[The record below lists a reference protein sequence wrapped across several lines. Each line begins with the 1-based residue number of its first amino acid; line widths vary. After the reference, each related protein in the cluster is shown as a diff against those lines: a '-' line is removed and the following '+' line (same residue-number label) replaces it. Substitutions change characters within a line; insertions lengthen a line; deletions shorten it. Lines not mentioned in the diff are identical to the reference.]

1 MLSPAR
7 VEVKRGGIRHVTSSV
22 VRDNGDVIADL
33 VLARPA
39 FERIERGTHRD
50 IRRPR
55 HPAVGAVGI
64 K

>member
-7 VEVKRGGIRHVTSSV
+7 VEVVRCGIRHVTSCV
-22 VRDNGDVIADL
+22 VRDNGDIIADL

-39 FERIERGTHRD
+39 FERIKRGAHRD

-64 K
+64 E

>member
-7 VEVKRGGIRHVTSSV
+7 IEVESSGVRHVASCV

-33 VLARPA
+33 VLVRPA
-39 FERIERGTHRD
+39 FERIKRGAHRD

-55 HPAVGAVGI
+55 HPAVGAIGI
-64 K
+64 E